1 MTNIFVIDDRPDD
14 DPEVVAR
21 REKEW
26 DELPEHIRQ
35 EIDRRVADAIARIKG
50 QPQKTNK

>member
-1 MTNIFVIDDRPDD
+1 MTEVFIIDDRPDD

-21 REKEW
+21 RKKEW

-35 EIDRRVADAIARIKG
+35 EIDRRVEATLARIKA
-50 QPQKTNK
+50 QSAQNK

>member
-26 DELPEHIRQ
+26 NELPEHIRQ
-35 EIDRRVADAIARIKG
+35 EIDRRVAETMAKIKG
-50 QPQKTNK
+50 QAEKN